1 MEQNENIIGP
11 RYAIRLGDLQNW
23 HVTTA
28 VCGECRHRR
37 VLRLWQ
43 VKRGQPEHTLL
54 MTVEARLRCRECG
67 YRGELN
73 RILVTL
79 VKRD

>member
-1 MEQNENIIGP
+1 MAQNENGLGP

-28 VCGECRHRR
+28 VCGDCRHKR
-37 VLRLWQ
+37 VMRLWE

-54 MTVEARLRCRECG
+54 MHVEARLRCRECG

-73 RILVTL
+73 WTFVSVAKL
-79 VKRD
+79 D